1 MMHVTWLG
9 QAGLLFENET
19 ITIMIDPY
27 LSNSCGERNPKL
39 SRRKP
44 IDKNFFQI
52 KPDIMICTHNHQDH
66 LDIDTLKHF
75 IGEDSGIVVMS
86 SEDGYDSVH
95 ELGGNNTYVLLRPG
109 TKWTYGGVTITAV
122 SAEHSE
128 PTAVGVIIDDGA
140 KKYYVTGDTL
150 YNERIFGELPKD
162 IYAVFLPI
170 NGAGNNM
177 NTEDAGYFA
186 ERTGAQAAVP
196 LHWGLFDDIDPE
208 EFHFINKRIP
218 SFYQKI
224 RW

>member
-1 MMHVTWLG
+1 MNITWLG
-9 QAGLLFENET
+9 QAGLLFENEN
-19 ITIMIDPY
+19 IKIMIDPY

-39 SRRKP
+39 NRRRP
-44 IDKNFFQI
+44 VNERFFQI

-66 LDIDTLKHF
+66 LDTETLKHF
-75 IGEDSGIVVMS
+75 IRENSGMVVMS
-86 SEDGYDSVH
+86 SEGGYDSVH
-95 ELGGNNTYVLLRPG
+95 RFGGNNNYVLLRPE
-109 TKWTYGGVTITAV
+109 TRWTQGGIKITAV

-177 NTEDAGYFA
+177 NAEDAKYFA
-186 ERTGAQAAVP
+186 ERTGARTAVP
-196 LHWGLFDDIDPE
+196 LHWGLFDDIDPQN
-208 EFHFINKRIP
+208 FRFTNKRIP
-218 SFYQKI
+218 EFYNEI
-224 RW
+224 IL